1 MTGQIDSTVFA
12 YMVNQASNGL
22 ALLSP
27 TDGTWISINPAYSNM
42 LGYTPTEIMNVT
54 DKMLTHPDD
63 QDRCE
68 VEPILAQIRTS
79 PKEKHTFQK
88 RYLHKAGHEVWAS
101 ITVSKFTNPESE
113 VPMYLIQEA
122 VDISAHKMKLESE
135 KTIYTED
142 ECLYQS
148 MSQAFRIANMGSWY
162 WDLTND
168 RLHFSQEAR
177 LIFDHMLQPTYLNE
191 IPFSQ
196 FVHPD
201 DYANIEHC
209 IHEAIVHGRSGD
221 VVHRINLPGQV
232 TKTVHAQWEI
242 LKDGN
247 GKPIQLIGMV
257 QDITARVRTEKRLQ
271 ESEKNYRRIS
281 EYALDFISRHA
292 PDNDATYLYASPI
305 CRRMLG
311 YEPEEMI
318 GTTGTSYVH
327 PQDADS
333 LRNYLSDIRQGKAS
347 APVSFRFRR
356 HDGTYMWFETTSQC
370 IYDEHGQVQELIAIS
385 RDITERKRLDLQLQE
400 YKSLFEYNPSGV
412 ASLDLDGNLLS
423 ANYGQEM
430 LTGYTQQELIECH
443 FGPLVDPE
451 DLEKTSYHFS
461 LAKQGLPQMYEIG
474 LKHRDG
480 HRIDVNVINV
490 PIILDNRI
498 VGVYGITTDITE
510 RMRYIEQIE
519 KLSNEHS
526 LILNSVTEGIFGLDL
541 DGRSMFINP
550 SGAAMLGFTQE
561 EWCGS
566 NHLGWI
572 EQIGQDNCYYPAH
585 ETPIQLALHQGISL
599 HANEAV
605 FWRKDGTSFL
615 VSYQVTPIYDNG
627 ERKGAVVTFH
637 DITNEKELL
646 KAKEA
651 AEQADRAKSEFL
663 AVVSHELRTPM
674 NGIIGMIHL
683 LSDTQLTE
691 EQRMYTEI
699 VKQSSDTLLHLLNE
713 ILDFSKIEAGK
724 MDLHHEP
731 VHMQSIIDTIMNL
744 FRARAAEK
752 QLGLTY
758 SIESDL
764 PLFLGDASRIKQ
776 VLLNLTSN
784 AIKFTEA
791 GSIGITIEMARG
803 ADDRDML
810 LICSVQDT
818 GIGIDMDK
826 QHLLFQSFTQLHPAI
841 NRKYGGTGLGLAIC
855 KKLVELMGGMITVS
869 SEVGAGSTFTFSLPC
884 AAVAEQQCTT

>member
-1 MTGQIDSTVFA
+1 MTGQMDSAVFA

-22 ALLSP
+22 ALLS
-27 TDGTWISINPAYSNM
+27 TNGTWISINPAYSNM
-42 LGYTPTEIMNVT
+42 LGYTPTEILNVT
-54 DKMLTHPDD
+54 DKALTHPDD
-63 QDRCE
+63 QNRCD
-68 VEPILAQIRTS
+68 VEYILAQVRASAEAKYTM
-79 PKEKHTFQK
+79 QK

-101 ITVSKFTNPESE
+101 VTVSIFFNPESGL
-113 VPMYLIQEA
+113 PMYLVQEA
-122 VDISAHKMKLESE
+122 VDISAQKAHLESE
-135 KTIYTED
+135 KSIHAD
-142 ECLYQS
+142 HECLYQS

-162 WDLTND
+162 WDLIND

-177 LIFDHMLQPTYLNE
+177 LIFDHMLQPTYINE

-201 DYANIEHC
+201 DYAKIEHC
-209 IHEAIVHGRSGD
+209 IHEAIIHGKSGD
-221 VVHRINLPGQV
+221 VIHRINLPGQV
-232 TKTVHAQWEI
+232 KKTVHAQWEI

-257 QDITARVRTEKRLQ
+257 QDITARVRTEQRLQ
-271 ESEKNYRRIS
+271 ESEKNYRHIS

-292 PDNDATYLYASPI
+292 PDDEATFLYASPI

-327 PQDADS
+327 PHDADA
-333 LRNYLSDIRQGKAS
+333 LRMYLSNIMQGKAS
-347 APVSFRFRR
+347 EPVSFRFRR
-356 HDGTYMWFETTSQC
+356 HDGAYMWFETTSQC
-370 IYDEHGQVQELIAIS
+370 SYDEHGQVQELIAIS

-400 YKSLFEYNPSGV
+400 YKSLFEYNPSGI
-412 ASLDLDGNLLS
+412 ASLDLEGNLLS
-423 ANYGQEM
+423 ANHGQEV

-443 FGPLVDPE
+443 FGPLVDPD
-451 DLEKTSYHFS
+451 DLEKTSHHFN

-480 HRIDVNVINV
+480 HRIDVSVINV
-490 PIILDNRI
+490 PIILDNQI

-510 RMRYIEQIE
+510 RMRYIDQIE

-526 LILNSVTEGIFGLDL
+526 LILNSVTEGIFELEL

-572 EQIGQDNCYYPAH
+572 EQIGSDNCYYPVH
-585 ETPIQLALHQGISL
+585 ETPIQLALLKGISL
-599 HANEAV
+599 QTNEAV

-615 VSYQVTPIYDNG
+615 ASYQVTPIYDKG

-637 DITNEKELL
+637 DVTNAKELI

-674 NGIIGMIHL
+674 NGIIGMINL
-683 LSDTQLTE
+683 LGDTHLTE
-691 EQRMYTEI
+691 EQQMYTEI
-699 VKQSSDTLLHLLNE
+699 VKQSSDSLLHLLNE

-731 VHMQSIIDTIMNL
+731 VDMQSVMDTIMDL

-752 QLGLTY
+752 ELALTY
-758 SIESDL
+758 SIANDF
-764 PLFLGDASRIKQ
+764 PLFLGDAPRIRQ

-784 AIKFTEA
+784 AIKFTEL
-791 GSIGITIEMARG
+791 GSIRITIEMARG

-810 LICSVQDT
+810 LICSIQDT

-884 AAVAEQQCTT
+884 TTA